1 MTFVFIIALIH
12 FSFFNTKSHLHL
24 YKSYPKLPKTEK
36 SERLLPF
43 AEVKTRN
50 SNAMLIPINI
60 LYVLRH

>member
-12 FSFFNTKSHLHL
+12 FSFFNIFTYTRATQNYQKR
-24 YKSYPKLPKTEK
+24 
-36 SERLLPF
+36 ERLLLF

-50 SNAMLIPINI
+50 SNAMFIPINI